1 MKVGNHYKICY
12 IKVISKNNMR
22 EGYIPKADRK
32 TILFLADDM
41 RLPSGIGTMT
51 RELILGNAHR
61 YNFVHIGGA
70 VQHPE
75 AGQIMDLSEEIGKQ
89 FDIED
94 PSVLIYPTNGYGD
107 PDLVRLII
115 ERHSVDAIVH
125 FTDPRYWI
133 WLYRMSAELRQR
145 VPIFYYHIWDDLP
158 APHYNRPYYESCD
171 LLMGI
176 SKQSDNIAR
185 LVLGEGNYIDLD
197 ANPANEL
204 IAKALPKTSYVPHG
218 INHEVFYPIN
228 REDER
233 VVEMRKKLFGE
244 DNPEYVVFYNNR
256 NIRRKM
262 TSDAILAF
270 KMFYDKMT
278 ESGFK
283 DDVRFVLHTQPV
295 DENGTDL
302 PAVID
307 AICPELVD
315 KIVITDARLSPE
327 DMNVLYN
334 CCDTVINIASNE
346 GWGLSS
352 TEALMTGRTLINNV
366 TGGLQDQCRF
376 EDEDGNWI
384 KFDESFATNHGG
396 KYTKCGIWVKPVF
409 PAAINLQG
417 SIPTPYIFDDRCD
430 IRDVAEAMMYWYSMS
445 PADRKKCGDAG
456 REWATGAE
464 SGFTAERMSSK
475 FAECVDTVMQNWTP
489 PKRFTIYNVK
499 NQVNKFNN
507 KKSGI
512 SIKL

>member
-1 MKVGNHYKICY
+1 MK
-12 IKVISKNNMR
+12 
-22 EGYIPKADRK
+22 EGYIKKEDRK

-51 RELILGNAHR
+51 RELIVGNAHK
-61 YNFVHIGGA
+61 YNFIHVGA
-70 VQHPE
+70 AVNHPE
-75 AGQIMDLSEEIGKQ
+75 VGQIMDLTEEVNKEVGIT
-89 FDIED
+89 DS
-94 PSVLIYPTNGYGD
+94 SVLIYPYNGYGD
-107 PDLVRLII
+107 PDLIRLLI
-115 ERHSVDAIVH
+115 ERHKIDAIVH

-133 WLYRMSAELRQR
+133 WLYKMSAEVRQH

-176 SKQSDNIAR
+176 SKQSNNIAR

-197 ANPANEL
+197 KAPTPTG
-204 IAKALPKTSYVPHG
+204 IATQLPKTCFVPHG
-218 INHEVFYPIN
+218 INHDRFYPMN
-228 REDER
+228 RSDKE
-233 VVEMRKKLFGE
+233 VQQMRARIFNGA
-244 DNPEYVVFYNNR
+244 DPEFVLFYNNR

-270 KMFYDKMT
+270 KMFHDT
-278 ESGFK
+278 LPAGT
-283 DDVRFVLHTQPV
+283 DVRFVLHTQSA

-302 PAVID
+302 PAVIG
-307 AICPELVD
+307 AVCPELAD
-315 KIVITDARLSPE
+315 KIIITDARLSTQE
-327 DMNVLYN
+327 LNILYN

-376 EDEDGNWI
+376 EDENGNWI
-384 KFDESFATNHGG
+384 DFDSEFASNHGG
-396 KYTKCGIWVKPVF
+396 KYTKHGMWVKPVF

-430 IRDVAEAMMYWYSMS
+430 IRDVAKAIKFWYD
-445 PADRKKCGDAG
+445 AGAQEREKCGLAG
-456 REWATGAE
+456 REWATSEEA
-464 SGFTAERMSSK
+464 SLTAEKMAGK
-475 FAECVDTVMQNWTP
+475 FSRAVDMVLEHWVA
-489 PKRFTIYNVK
+489 PKRFTLYNVK
-499 NQVNKFNN
+499 EQLNKFKN

-512 SIKL
+512 SI